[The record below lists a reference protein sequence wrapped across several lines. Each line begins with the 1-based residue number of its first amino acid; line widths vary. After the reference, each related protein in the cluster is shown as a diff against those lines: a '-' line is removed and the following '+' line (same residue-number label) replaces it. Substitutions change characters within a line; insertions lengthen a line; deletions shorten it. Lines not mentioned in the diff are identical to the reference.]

1 MQETLRTLSNRY
13 VMEKIRRVKRPTS
26 PEIAHSI
33 HNKTPPTRC
42 HHILVGGDYSVL
54 LHLKSDVRGS
64 LLRLYCHCYQVTYN
78 PLEEFSR
85 KILSIQKS
93 LF

>member
-1 MQETLRTLSNRY
+1 MVSLNNQSLAKQKVRNKAYQLANNLS
-13 VMEKIRRVKRPTS
+13 
-26 PEIAHSI
+26 AQQ
-33 HNKTPPTRC
+33 KTKPPPTRC

-64 LLRLYCHCYQVTYN
+64 LLRLYCHCYQVTYYI
-78 PLEEFSR
+78 LEVFNR